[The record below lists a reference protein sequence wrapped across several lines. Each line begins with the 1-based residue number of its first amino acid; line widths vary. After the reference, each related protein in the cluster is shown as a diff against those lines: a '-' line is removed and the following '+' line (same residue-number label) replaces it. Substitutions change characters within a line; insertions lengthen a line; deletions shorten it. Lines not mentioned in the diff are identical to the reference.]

1 MQENKV
7 KDKKKLEE
15 VRIYRFIK
23 TVNFERQHKLKCTKI
38 PEEIRESVE
47 KAIMRW
53 IFLILHDT

>member
-15 VRIYRFIK
+15 VRLYRFIK
-23 TVNFERQHKLKCTKI
+23 TVNFERQHKLQCTKI

-47 KAIMRW
+47 KAIMR
-53 IFLILHDT
+53 